1 MNCATKI
8 APLKTDYTVLAWR
21 RLRTADKRKAE
32 LACLRTDGTDRKA
45 ATN

>member
-8 APLKTDYTVLAWR
+8 APLKTDYTVQARR

-32 LACLRTDGTDRKA
+32 LACLRTGDADGKA
-45 ATN
+45 AMN